1 MAIYEARPPEEIIL
15 KQLSDAKSEEE
26 KLKILRKSLLLA
38 GRNVLRK
45 LIWTIYEDRVDKLK
59 TDILKA
65 NLMNMQVSLSHE
77 ESLTL
82 MMIVWNMFGRYFDD
96 KPLEACKEESYF
108 DGSFFR
114 LKP

>member
-1 MAIYEARPPEEIIL
+1 MISEIPPPEEIIL

-26 KLKILRKSLLLA
+26 KLEILKKSLLKA
-38 GRNVLRK
+38 RRNVLRK
-45 LIWTIYEDRVDKLK
+45 LIWTIYEDRADKLK

-82 MMIVWNMFGRYFDD
+82 LMIVWNLFSFYFDD
-96 KPLEACKEESYF
+96 KPLEACEKESYL